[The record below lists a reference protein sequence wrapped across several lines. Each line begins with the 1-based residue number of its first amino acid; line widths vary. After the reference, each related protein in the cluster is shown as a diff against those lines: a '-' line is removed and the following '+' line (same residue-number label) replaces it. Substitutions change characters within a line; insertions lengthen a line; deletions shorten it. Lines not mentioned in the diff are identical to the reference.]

1 MSPRQSNIIFY
12 TFLSFIATAIIID
25 KAAPDF
31 FGDIAKSREEL
42 LLKEAL
48 NKGNHNQALTYYQ
61 FLVEKRISD
70 GDEIDTETAIM
81 YEDMAK
87 SYALLGNK
95 VEAKNHYLKSLNIKK
110 QLAKNNLFAFSN
122 TYYQLGLLAEEE
134 QQTDQALMY
143 FEKALFEILGDTT
156 ETEEESGGYT
166 STMLK
171 TQIKHQRLNNETT
184 IAIFKKL
191 AAMHIIKKEYAIA
204 KTYYEKALTAS
215 KLLFGEDDNKTLEIM
230 GLLNQLNENSA
241 ISG

>member
-1 MSPRQSNIIFY
+1 MTPRQSNIIFY
-12 TFLSFIATAIIID
+12 TIISFVVIAIIID
-25 KAAPDF
+25 KTNPDF
-31 FGDIAKSREEL
+31 FGDFAKSEEEL
-42 LLKEAL
+42 LLKEAVT
-48 NKGNHNQALTYYQ
+48 KGNHNQALRSYQ
-61 FLVEKRISD
+61 LLIEERISD
-70 GDEIDTETAIM
+70 GNEIHIETAQM

-156 ETEEESGGYT
+156 ETEEEGGGYT

-171 TQIKHQRLNNETT
+171 SQFKHKRLNNETT
-184 IAIFKKL
+184 IAMFKKL

-215 KLLFGEDDNKTLEIM
+215 KLVFGEDDSKTLEI
-230 GLLNQLNENSA
+230 LDLVNQVNEIN
-241 ISG
+241 G

>member
-1 MSPRQSNIIFY
+1 MTPRQSNIIFY
-12 TFLSFIATAIIID
+12 TFLSFVATAIIVD

-48 NKGNHNQALTYYQ
+48 NKGNHNQALTSYQ
-61 FLVEKRISD
+61 FLIEERISD
-70 GDEIDTETAIM
+70 GNEIDTETAVM

-95 VEAKNHYLKSLNIKK
+95 GEAKNHYLKSLNIKK
-110 QLAKNNLFAFSN
+110 RLVKNNLYAFSN
-122 TYYQLGLLAEEE
+122 TYYQLGVLAEEE

-143 FEKALFEILGDTT
+143 FEKALFEMLGDTT
-156 ETEEESGGYT
+156 ETEKEEETGGYT

-171 TQIKHQRLNNETT
+171 AQNKHRRLNNERT
-184 IAIFKKL
+184 ITIFKKL

-215 KLLFGEDDNKTLEIM
+215 KLTFGEDDNKTLEIM
-230 GLLNQLNENSA
+230 GLINQLDENN
-241 ISG
+241 G

>member
-1 MSPRQSNIIFY
+1 MTPRQSNIIFY
-12 TFLSFIATAIIID
+12 TFLSFVATAIIID
-25 KAAPDF
+25 KTSPGF
-31 FGDIAKSREEL
+31 FGDFAKSKEEL

-48 NKGNHNQALTYYQ
+48 NKGNHNQALTSYQ
-61 FLVEKRISD
+61 LLIEERISD
-70 GDEIDTETAIM
+70 GNEIDTETAIM

-110 QLAKNNLFAFSN
+110 QLVKNNLFAFSN
-122 TYYQLGLLAEEE
+122 TYYQLGVLAEEE
-134 QQTDQALMY
+134 QQTDQAIMY
-143 FEKALFEILGDTT
+143 FEKALFEMLGDTT
-156 ETEEESGGYT
+156 ETEEEGGGYT

-171 TQIKHQRLNNETT
+171 SQIKHQRLNNEGT

-215 KLLFGEDDNKTLEIM
+215 KLVYGEDDNKTLEIM
-230 GLLNQLNENSA
+230 GLMKQLNEYN
-241 ISG
+241 G

>member
-1 MSPRQSNIIFY
+1 MTPRQSNIIFY
-12 TFLSFIATAIIID
+12 TFLSFVVTAIIVD
-25 KAAPDF
+25 ANSPGF
-31 FGDIAKSREEL
+31 FRDIAKSKEEL
-42 LLKEAL
+42 LLKEAV
-48 NKGNHNQALTYYQ
+48 NKGDHNQALTSYQ
-61 FLVEKRISD
+61 LLVEERISD
-70 GDEIDTETAIM
+70 GDEIDIETAEM

-110 QLAKNNLFAFSN
+110 QLVKNNLFAFSN
-122 TYYQLGLLAEEE
+122 TYYQLGVLAEEE

-156 ETEEESGGYT
+156 ETEEEGGGYT

-171 TQIKHQRLNNETT
+171 SQIKHERLNNEGT

-215 KLLFGEDDNKTLEIM
+215 KLVFGEDGNKTLEIM
-230 GLLNQLNENSA
+230 GLMNQLNENS
-241 ISG
+241 G

>member
-1 MSPRQSNIIFY
+1 MTPRQSNIIFY
-12 TFLSFIATAIIID
+12 TFLSFVATAIIVD

-48 NKGNHNQALTYYQ
+48 NKGNHNQALTSYQ
-61 FLVEKRISD
+61 LLIEERISD
-70 GDEIDTETAIM
+70 GNEIDTETAVM

-95 VEAKNHYLKSLNIKK
+95 GEAKNHYLKSLNIKK
-110 QLAKNNLFAFSN
+110 QLVKNNLYAFSN
-122 TYYQLGLLAEEE
+122 TYYQLGVLAEEE

-156 ETEEESGGYT
+156 ETEEEEGGYT
-166 STMLK
+166 STILK
-171 TQIKHQRLNNETT
+171 SQIKHAKLNNEST

-215 KLLFGEDDNKTLEIM
+215 KLVFGEDDNKTLEIM
-230 GLLNQLNENSA
+230 GLMNQLNENN
-241 ISG
+241 G

>member
-1 MSPRQSNIIFY
+1 MTPRQSNIIFY
-12 TFLSFIATAIIID
+12 TFLSFVATAIIVD

-48 NKGNHNQALTYYQ
+48 NKGNHNQALTSYQ
-61 FLVEKRISD
+61 LLIEERISD
-70 GDEIDTETAIM
+70 GNEIDTETAVM

-87 SYALLGNK
+87 SYVLLGNK
-95 VEAKNHYLKSLNIKK
+95 GEAKNHYLKSLNIKK
-110 QLAKNNLFAFSN
+110 RLVKNNLYAFSN
-122 TYYQLGLLAEEE
+122 TYYQLGVLAEEE

-143 FEKALFEILGDTT
+143 FEKALFEMLGDTT
-156 ETEEESGGYT
+156 ETETEEETGGYT

-171 TQIKHQRLNNETT
+171 AQNKHRRLNNERT
-184 IAIFKKL
+184 ITIFKKL

-215 KLLFGEDDNKTLEIM
+215 KLTFGEDDNKTLEIM
-230 GLLNQLNENSA
+230 GLMNQLNENN
-241 ISG
+241 G

>member
-95 VEAKNHYLKSLNIKK
+95 GEAKNHYLKSLNIKK
-110 QLAKNNLFAFSN
+110 QLVKNNLYAFSN
-122 TYYQLGLLAEEE
+122 TYYQLGVLAEEE

-156 ETEEESGGYT
+156 ETEEESGGYM

-171 TQIKHQRLNNETT
+171 SQIKHAKLNNERT

-204 KTYYEKALTAS
+204 KNYYEKALTAS
-215 KLLFGEDDNKTLEIM
+215 KLVFGEDDNKTLEIM
-230 GLLNQLNENSA
+230 GLMNQLNENN
-241 ISG
+241 G

>member
-1 MSPRQSNIIFY
+1 MTPRQSNIIFY
-12 TFLSFIATAIIID
+12 TFLSFVVTAIIID
-25 KAAPDF
+25 KTNPDF
-31 FGDIAKSREEL
+31 FGDIAKSKEEL
-42 LLKEAL
+42 LLKEAV
-48 NKGNHNQALTYYQ
+48 NKGNHNQALTSYK
-61 FLVEKRISD
+61 LLIEERISD
-70 GDEIDTETAIM
+70 GNEIDTETAIM

-110 QLAKNNLFAFSN
+110 QLVKNNLFAFSN
-122 TYYQLGLLAEEE
+122 TYYQLGVLAEEE

-156 ETEEESGGYT
+156 ETEEEGGGYT
-166 STMLK
+166 STILK
-171 TQIKHQRLNNETT
+171 SQIKHARLNNEGT

-215 KLLFGEDDNKTLEIM
+215 KLVFGEDDNKTLEIM
-230 GLLNQLNENSA
+230 GLMNQLNENNA

>member
-1 MSPRQSNIIFY
+1 MTPRQSNIIFY
-12 TFLSFIATAIIID
+12 TFLSFVATAIIVD

-48 NKGNHNQALTYYQ
+48 NKGNHNQALTSYQ
-61 FLVEKRISD
+61 LLIEERISD
-70 GDEIDTETAIM
+70 GNEIDTETAVM

-95 VEAKNHYLKSLNIKK
+95 GEAKNHYLKSLNIKK
-110 QLAKNNLFAFSN
+110 QLVKNNLYAFSN
-122 TYYQLGLLAEEE
+122 TYYQLGVLAEEE

-156 ETEEESGGYT
+156 ETEEEEGGYT
-166 STMLK
+166 STILK
-171 TQIKHQRLNNETT
+171 SQIKHARLNNEST

-215 KLLFGEDDNKTLEIM
+215 KLVFGEDDNKTLEIM
-230 GLLNQLNENSA
+230 GLMNQLNENN
-241 ISG
+241 G

>member
-1 MSPRQSNIIFY
+1 MTPRQSNIIFY
-12 TFLSFIATAIIID
+12 TFLSFVATALIID
-25 KAAPDF
+25 ATAPEFFSDF
-31 FGDIAKSREEL
+31 AKTKEEL

-48 NKGNHNQALTYYQ
+48 NKGDHNRALTSYQ
-61 FLVEKRISD
+61 FLIEERISD
-70 GDEIDTETAIM
+70 GNEIDTETAIM

-122 TYYQLGLLAEEE
+122 TYYQLGVLAEEE

-156 ETEEESGGYT
+156 ETEEERGGYM

-171 TQIKHQRLNNETT
+171 SQIKHGRLNHEST

-215 KLLFGEDDNKTLEIM
+215 KVVFGEDDKKTLDIM
-230 GLLNQLNENSA
+230 GLMNQLNENN
-241 ISG
+241 G